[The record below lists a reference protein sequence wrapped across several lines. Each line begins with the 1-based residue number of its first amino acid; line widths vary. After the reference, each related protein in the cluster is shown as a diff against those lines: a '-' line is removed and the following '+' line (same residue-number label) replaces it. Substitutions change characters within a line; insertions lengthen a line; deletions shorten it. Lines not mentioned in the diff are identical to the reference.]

1 MRVLVVDDDPAYRL
15 LLEQAVRSFGHDA
28 VVATDGI
35 EAWECFLSARPDV
48 VLTDWTMPGLDGIE
62 LCTRVREHPDGWMT
76 YVILVTGR
84 DAQDQVATGIRAG
97 ADDYLTKPLVVED
110 LHIRLL
116 AARRVIALHRELAR
130 QRADLEALN
139 QQLGVMARHDP
150 LTGLGN
156 RLALREDLEQ
166 VRARVDRY
174 GHRYAVALF
183 DVDHFKRY
191 NDHYG
196 HLAGDEVLVHVADVM
211 RAVSR
216 QGDAYY
222 RYGGEEFLCVFPEP
236 GGDEDGATVATER
249 LRAGIEA
256 LALPHVGNDPGVVTI
271 SAGLAWLDDRPV
283 DDVLKAADAA
293 LYRAKE
299 AGRNR
304 VEVAGQATSTATRSR
319 SRPR

>member
-1 MRVLVVDDDPAYRL
+1 MQVLVVDDDAAYRI
-15 LLEQAVRSFGHDA
+15 LLEQAVRSFGHDV
-28 VVATDGI
+28 VVAADGI

-48 VLTDWTMPGLDGIE
+48 LLTDWTMPGMDGIE
-62 LCTRVREHPDGWMT
+62 LCTRVREHPDGWMA
-76 YVILVTGR
+76 YVIIVTGR

-139 QQLGVMARHDP
+139 EQLGVMARRDP

-156 RLALREDLEQ
+156 RLALREDLEH
-166 VRARVDRY
+166 VRARADRY

-183 DVDHFKRY
+183 DVDHFKGY
-191 NDHYG
+191 NDRYG
-196 HLAGDEVLVHVADVM
+196 HVAGDEVLVRIAEAT
-211 RAVSR
+211 RAESR
-216 QGDAYY
+216 QGDACY
-222 RYGGEEFLCVFPEP
+222 RYGGEEFLCVFPEAVGDD
-236 GGDEDGATVATER
+236 GGAAAATER

-256 LALPHVGNDPGVVTI
+256 LAIPHAANGPGVVTI

-283 DDVLKAADAA
+283 DEVLKAADAA
-293 LYRAKE
+293 LYRAKD

-304 VEVAGQATSTATRSR
+304 VEVAG
-319 SRPR
+319 